1 MSNYGED
8 LKDEDAKVIEYIRSQ
23 QEGEFKPAIPDG
35 TSSHLSDLLTRL
47 LQFDP
52 CRRIAFDTFYHH
64 LFIRPMPSKNE
75 TPDVSTVMPDDAPGD
90 NIDHVIMYLEAI
102 QANIEGLRRILKRLQ
117 SNDSKVTNHTSHNI

>member
-1 MSNYGED
+1 M
-8 LKDEDAKVIEYIRSQ
+8 LKSLTTSGAGG
-23 QEGEFKPAIPDG
+23 GEFKPAIPDG

-52 CRRIAFDTFYHH
+52 CQRIAFDTFYHH
-64 LFIRPMPSKNE
+64 LFIRPTPSKNE

-90 NIDHVIMYLEAI
+90 TIDHVIMYLEAI

-117 SNDSKVTNHTSHNI
+117 SNDSKVTNHTSHNA